1 MWESYE
7 IFTLHFRITV
17 KSMSTSA
24 NSWFLRNTKS
34 AVISRSFAH
43 HQNCASLLLCCF
55 HLKIWNC
62 LCNSV
67 FLIFSKIFFSLFSFL
82 ETSQLSNCFQRF
94 WRNLFIYWK
103 QIHEKDLWN
112 FSMKLQTSWEWL
124 TMRGSLCLTPSWWS
138 GIGGWIA

>member
-24 NSWFLRNTKS
+24 NSWFLRNTRS
-34 AVISRSFAH
+34 AVISCSFAH
-43 HQNCASLLLCCF
+43 HQSCASLLLCCF

-62 LCNSV
+62 LCNSF
-67 FLIFSKIFFSLFSFL
+67 FLIISKIFFSLFSFL

-94 WRNLFIYWK
+94 WRNYLFTENKFMRRIY
-103 QIHEKDLWN
+103 ETFLWN
-112 FSMKLQTSWEWL
+112 CKPHGSDRPWEGAHAWHRL
-124 TMRGSLCLTPSWWS
+124 DDQELEVG
-138 GIGGWIA
+138 

>member
-43 HQNCASLLLCCF
+43 HQSCASLLLCCF
-55 HLKIWNC
+55 HLKIRNC
-62 LCNSV
+62 LCNFFF
-67 FLIFSKIFFSLFSFL
+67 FLLSLKYFSLCFPFL
-82 ETSQLSNCFQRF
+82 KHHSYQTASRDFGGIY
-94 WRNLFIYWK
+94 LFIENKFMRRIY
-103 QIHEKDLWN
+103 ETFLWN
-112 FSMKLQTSWEWL
+112 CKPHWSDRPWEGAHSWHRLDDQEL
-124 TMRGSLCLTPSWWS
+124 EVG
-138 GIGGWIA
+138 